1 MVWYGMAWNEK
12 TGEDCYLSLLF
23 SQTLFK
29 AVLSTIENGG
39 KPVQLNAPTTVG
51 YTKEQAEAIQR
62 LKTAKDNYERLGLTA
77 GASKYKDI
85 VIPVEPHKNL
95 LCPYT
100 WQERPYIETFSLT
113 LSIKPTTLI
122 N

>member
-1 MVWYGMAWNEK
+1 MVSTASLWYGMVQLYIMVWHGMVQLYIMVWYGRHDITWYGMAWNEK

-77 GASKYKDI
+77 GASK
-85 VIPVEPHKNL
+85 
-95 LCPYT
+95 
-100 WQERPYIETFSLT
+100 
-113 LSIKPTTLI
+113 
-122 N
+122 